1 MQRILFLILALVL
14 VLTIALGLFFHSR
27 FIGKEVA
34 LNTALAD
41 AGVLP
46 DQAAIQHTELDL
58 EDGHFT
64 YGVEFTAGGTE
75 YDYVIAARDGR
86 ILEKDAEP
94 AEGASPAV
102 TESAAAVTAPAVSE
116 TEDIW
121 VENAKAAALTKA
133 GLAPEDV
140 LFRKVSRDLDDG
152 QWIYEIEFVYGGR
165 EYDYEI
171 AARSG
176 EVLSEDIDP

>member
-46 DQAAIQHTELDL
+46 DQAVIQHTELDL

-64 YGVEFTAGGTE
+64 YGVEFTSGGTE

-102 TESAAAVTAPAVSE
+102 TAPAVSE
-116 TEDIW
+116 AEDIG

-165 EYDYEI
+165 DYDYEI

-176 EVLSEDIDP
+176 EILSEDIDP